1 MKEITNNE
9 IKNYNLNLYNLANEK
24 IEKLKKDNKYS
35 YNQMLLEEIECDY
48 STLKLILRQLK
59 DKMDVIYLFD
69 DSYYKVLIIVKMNLL
84 SINASLSNII

>member
-24 IEKLKKDNKYS
+24 IEKLKINNKYN

-59 DKMDVIYLFD
+59 DK
-69 DSYYKVLIIVKMNLL
+69 
-84 SINASLSNII
+84 NASLSNII